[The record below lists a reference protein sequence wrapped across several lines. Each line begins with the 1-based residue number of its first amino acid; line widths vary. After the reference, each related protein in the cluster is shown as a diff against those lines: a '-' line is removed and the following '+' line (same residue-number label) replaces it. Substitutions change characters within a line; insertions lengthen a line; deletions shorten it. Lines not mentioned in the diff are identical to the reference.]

1 MYLSDA
7 VRERIKFY
15 QKKNGMSLWALFKA
29 SGVPISTLAA
39 FMSKRTELIKLDTL
53 LHICEGFGI
62 TITEFFKDDI
72 FKEKLGRIS
81 IKELSRTAKD
91 RRSGS
96 LGFAEAILIGYNKKC
111 RNPLPWDK
119 LYTHKLPQKKA
130 DEPELEEETDDM
142 PQNGQLDL
150 FGLGDDEEVSE

>member
-7 VRERIKFY
+7 VRERITFY

-62 TITEFFKDDI
+62 TITEFFEDDI
-72 FKEKLGRIS
+72 FKEV
-81 IKELSRTAKD
+81 EQD
-91 RRSGS
+91 
-96 LGFAEAILIGYNKKC
+96 
-111 RNPLPWDK
+111 
-119 LYTHKLPQKKA
+119 
-130 DEPELEEETDDM
+130 
-142 PQNGQLDL
+142 
-150 FGLGDDEEVSE
+150 

>member
-7 VRERIKFY
+7 VRERINFY

-62 TITEFFKDDI
+62 TITEFFEDDI
-72 FKEKLGRIS
+72 FKEV
-81 IKELSRTAKD
+81 EQD
-91 RRSGS
+91 
-96 LGFAEAILIGYNKKC
+96 
-111 RNPLPWDK
+111 
-119 LYTHKLPQKKA
+119 
-130 DEPELEEETDDM
+130 
-142 PQNGQLDL
+142 
-150 FGLGDDEEVSE
+150 

>member
-7 VRERIKFY
+7 VREY

-62 TITEFFKDDI
+62 TITEFFEDDI
-72 FKEKLGRIS
+72 FKEV
-81 IKELSRTAKD
+81 EQD
-91 RRSGS
+91 
-96 LGFAEAILIGYNKKC
+96 
-111 RNPLPWDK
+111 
-119 LYTHKLPQKKA
+119 
-130 DEPELEEETDDM
+130 
-142 PQNGQLDL
+142 
-150 FGLGDDEEVSE
+150 